1 MGLADDIYRE
11 LELLPEDKQ
20 VKVLDFIKHLREKEA
35 DEEIKEWNDFSLS
48 SALEGIEED
57 DEVEYTL
64 EDIKE
69 RYTND

>member
-1 MGLADDIYRE
+1 MSIADKIHKE

-20 VKVLDFIKHLREKEA
+20 AKVLDFIKHLSGKQAE
-35 DEEIKEWNDFSLS
+35 EEIEQWNKFSLS
-48 SALEGIEED
+48 SALEGIED

-69 RYTND
+69 KYTDD

>member
-1 MGLADDIYRE
+1 MSISDKIHKE

-20 VKVLDFIKHLREKEA
+20 AKVLDFIKHLSEKQA
-35 DEEIKEWNDFSLS
+35 EEELEQWNLFSLS
-48 SALEGIEED
+48 SALEGIED

-69 RYTND
+69 KYIDD

>member
-1 MGLADDIYRE
+1 MSISDKIYKE

-20 VKVLDFIKHLREKEA
+20 AKVLDFIKHLTEKQA
-35 DEEIKEWNDFSLS
+35 EEELEQWNKFSLS
-48 SALEGIEED
+48 SALEGIED

-69 RYTND
+69 KYIDD

>member
-1 MGLADDIYRE
+1 MSIADKIYKE

-20 VKVLDFIKHLREKEA
+20 AKVLDFIKHLSEKQVE
-35 DEEIKEWNDFSLS
+35 EEIEEWSKFSLS

-57 DEVEYTL
+57 DEVEYTF

>member
-1 MGLADDIYRE
+1 MSIADKIHKE

-20 VKVLDFIKHLREKEA
+20 AKVLDFIKHLTEKQAE
-35 DEEIKEWNDFSLS
+35 EEIEQWNKFSLS
-48 SALEGIEED
+48 SALEGIEN

-69 RYTND
+69 KYIDD

>member
-1 MGLADDIYRE
+1 MSISDKIHKE

-20 VKVLDFIKHLREKEA
+20 AKVLDFIKHLTEKQAE
-35 DEEIKEWNDFSLS
+35 EEIEQWNKFSLS
-48 SALEGIEED
+48 SALEGIED

-69 RYTND
+69 KCIDD